1 MVDRQKVGSFIGL
14 CRGRRERFV
23 ARMIEMH
30 EPTGMSRVKINLR
43 PISVFFVDLNGRV
56 HRESFCVISRKS
68 FFRSKRDLIYE
79 LAGEIC
85 QTYYIHLCTFL
96 VHQSTNVVPRDRVKK
111 RGILQRVP
119 SQQTDIFTHSR
130 NRDSYATLTS
140 ANAQLLSRCRHTRVL
155 PINAKYDAFVTKE
168 CSLSK

>member
-14 CRGRRERFV
+14 CRERRERFV
-23 ARMIEMH
+23 ARTIEMH

-56 HRESFCVISRKS
+56 HRESFCVISRKR
-68 FFRSKRDLIYE
+68 FFRSSRDFIYE
-79 LAGEIC
+79 LADEIC
-85 QTYYIHLCTFL
+85 QTYYIHVRTFL
-96 VHQSTNVVPRDRVKK
+96 VHQSTNRAKRPREKTRN
-111 RGILQRVP
+111 ITES
-119 SQQTDIFTHSR
+119 SQPTDIFTHSR

-140 ANAQLLSRCRHTRVL
+140 ANAQLLSRCRHARVL

>member
-1 MVDRQKVGSFIGL
+1 M
-14 CRGRRERFV
+14 
-23 ARMIEMH
+23 
-30 EPTGMSRVKINLR
+30 
-43 PISVFFVDLNGRV
+43 V

-68 FFRSKRDLIYE
+68 FFRSNRDLIYE

-85 QTYYIHLCTFL
+85 QTYYIHVRTFL
-96 VHQSTNVVPRDRVKK
+96 VHQSTNRAKRPREKTRN
-111 RGILQRVP
+111 ITES
-119 SQQTDIFTHSR
+119 SQPTDIFTHSR

-140 ANAQLLSRCRHTRVL
+140 ANAQLLSRCRHARVL